1 MTREEYKRCCD
12 SPAYFIN
19 NYVLVKD
26 AMGNFVKPEPVTDE
40 QLNEA
45 AEKSQKEYRKRL
57 DYHKWQRMYAAM
69 NLFPDTF
76 RGQKIYIA
84 INKEL

>member
-1 MTREEYKRCCD
+1 MTKEEYQRCCD
-12 SPAYFIN
+12 SPAYFFN
-19 NYVLVKD
+19 NYVLIKD

-45 AEKSQKEYRKRL
+45 AEKAQRECQKRL
-57 DYHKWQRMYAAM
+57 DYHKWQRLYASM

-76 RGQKIYIA
+76 RDKKIYISM
-84 INKEL
+84 NKEL

>member
-1 MTREEYKRCCD
+1 MTREEYQKCCD
-12 SPAYFIN
+12 SPAYFFN
-19 NYVLVKD
+19 NYVLVKY

-45 AEKSQKEYRKRL
+45 AEKAQKEYRKRL
-57 DYHKWQRMYAAM
+57 DYHKWQRLYTAM

>member
-1 MTREEYKRCCD
+1 MTREEYKKRRD
-12 SPAYFIN
+12 SPAYFFN

-45 AEKSQKEYRKRL
+45 AEKAQKEYRKRL

-69 NLFPDTF
+69 NLFPDAYK
-76 RGQKIYIA
+76 GQKIYIS